1 MGLAQRLVVVT
12 ITVEAAFEQELE
24 IFRKEEET
32 AQQHFFAYLSVR
44 ELAASDVDVLKAMN
58 TTPLF
63 WLTTHHAMLVSAF
76 IALGRIFDQNSAHN
90 IDSLMALAS
99 KDLSVFS
106 KPALAKRKEKAG
118 LTTDEA
124 AAYVRD
130 AFEPTA
136 SDFRALRREIKA
148 QRVIYEARYRDIRD
162 KVFAHNEIFDLAMA
176 NQLLAN
182 TRVDEMKA
190 LFGFL
195 HALHEALWQLF
206 QNGRKL
212 GLNARAFVLPP
223 TSMAGAQMLPGEK
236 VFREG
241 QRVLAHVVQGLEAET
256 KSGRSM

>member
-1 MGLAQRLVVVT
+1 MVT
-12 ITVEAAFEQELE
+12 IIAEAAFEQELE

-44 ELAASDVDVLKAMN
+44 EHAASNIEVLRAMN

-63 WLTTHHAMLVSAF
+63 WLTTHHALLVSAF

-99 KDLSVFS
+99 KDLSAFS

-118 LTTDEA
+118 LTKVEA
-124 AAYVRD
+124 AAYVSD
-130 AFEPTA
+130 AFEPTTG
-136 SDFRALRREIKA
+136 DFRALRKEIRA

-162 KVFAHNEIFDLAMA
+162 KVFAHNEIFDLDVA

-182 TRVDEMKA
+182 TRVEEMKA

-195 HALHEALWQLF
+195 HALHEALWQLI

-241 QRVLAHVVQGLEAET
+241 QRVLAHVVQGLKAET
-256 KSGRSM
+256 KNGQSK

>member
-1 MGLAQRLVVVT
+1 VVT
-12 ITVEAAFEQELE
+12 ITAQAAFEQELE

-32 AQQHFFAYLSVR
+32 AQQHFFAYLAVR
-44 ELAASDVDVLKAMN
+44 ELAASDATVLRAMN

-63 WLTTHHAMLVSAF
+63 WLTTHHAMLASAF
-76 IALGRIFDQNSAHN
+76 IALGRVFDQNSAYN
-90 IDSLMALAS
+90 IDRLMAAALNNVS
-99 KDLSVFS
+99 IFS
-106 KPALAKRKEKAG
+106 RPALAKRKEKAG

-124 AAYVRD
+124 AAYVSD
-130 AFEPTA
+130 AFEPIA
-136 SDFRALRREIKA
+136 SDFRALRKEIKA

-162 KVFAHNEIFDLAMA
+162 KVFAHNEIFDLAVA
-176 NQLLAN
+176 NQLFAN

-195 HALHEALWQLF
+195 HALHETLWQLF

-223 TSMAGAQMLPGEK
+223 TPMPGEQMLPGEK

-241 QRVLAHVVQGLEAET
+241 QRVLTHIVRGIEAEA
-256 KSGRSM
+256 KSS

>member
-1 MGLAQRLVVVT
+1 MVT
-12 ITVEAAFEQELE
+12 IIAEAAFEQELE

-32 AQQHFFAYLSVR
+32 AQQRFFVT
-44 ELAASDVDVLKAMN
+44 K
-58 TTPLF
+58 
-63 WLTTHHAMLVSAF
+63 
-76 IALGRIFDQNSAHN
+76 
-90 IDSLMALAS
+90 
-99 KDLSVFS
+99 
-106 KPALAKRKEKAG
+106 
-118 LTTDEA
+118 
-124 AAYVRD
+124 
-130 AFEPTA
+130 
-136 SDFRALRREIKA
+136 
-148 QRVIYEARYRDIRD
+148 RDIGT
-162 KVFAHNEIFDLAMA
+162 FATKYSPTTKSSISASC
-176 NQLLAN
+176 N

-241 QRVLAHVVQGLEAET
+241 QRVLAHVVQGLKAET

>member
-1 MGLAQRLVVVT
+1 MT
-12 ITVEAAFEQELE
+12 ITAEAAFEQELE
-24 IFRKEEET
+24 VFRKEEEIS
-32 AQQHFFAYLSVR
+32 QQQFFAYLSVR
-44 ELAASDVDVLKAMN
+44 ELAASDTEVLRAMN

-106 KPALAKRKEKAG
+106 RPALAKRKEKAG
-118 LTTDEA
+118 LKTDEA
-124 AAYVRD
+124 AAYVSD

-136 SDFRALRREIKA
+136 SDLRAFRKKIKA

-162 KVFAHNEIFDLAMA
+162 KVFAHNEIFDLDLA

-182 TRVDEMKA
+182 TSVAEMKA
-190 LFGFL
+190 AFGFL
-195 HALHEALWQLF
+195 HALYETLWQLF
-206 QNGRKL
+206 HNGRKL

-223 TSMAGAQMLPGEK
+223 GSMAGAQMLPGEK

-241 QRVLAHVVQGLEAET
+241 QRVLAHVVRGIEAEA
-256 KSGRSM
+256 KGS

>member
-1 MGLAQRLVVVT
+1 MRA
-12 ITVEAAFEQELE
+12 EAAFEQELE

-44 ELAASDVDVLKAMN
+44 EHAASDIEVLRAMN
-58 TTPLF
+58 TAALF
-63 WLTTHHAMLVSAF
+63 WLTTHHALLVSTF

-99 KDLSVFS
+99 KNLSAFS

-118 LTTDEA
+118 LTKGEV
-124 AAYVRD
+124 AAYVSD
-130 AFEPTA
+130 AFEPTTG
-136 SDFRALRREIKA
+136 DFRALRKEIKA

-162 KVFAHNEIFDLAMA
+162 KVFAHNEIFDLDVA

-195 HALHEALWQLF
+195 HALYEALWQLF

-223 TSMAGAQMLPGEK
+223 SSMAGAQMLPGEK

-241 QRVLAHVVQGLEAET
+241 QRVLAHVMQGLKAET
-256 KSGRSM
+256 KNGLSM

>member
-1 MGLAQRLVVVT
+1 LGLTQRLVSVT
-12 ITVEAAFEQELE
+12 ITSQAAFEQELE
-24 IFRKEEET
+24 IFRKEEEA
-32 AQQHFFAYLSVR
+32 AQQQFFAYLSVR
-44 ELAASDVDVLKAMN
+44 ELAASDTEVLRAMN

-118 LTTDEA
+118 LKTDEA
-124 AAYVRD
+124 TAYVSD

-136 SDFRALRREIKA
+136 SDLRALRKEIKA

-162 KVFAHNEIFDLAMA
+162 KVFAHNEVFDLDVA

-182 TRVDEMKA
+182 TSVAEMKA
-190 LFGFL
+190 AFGFL
-195 HALHEALWQLF
+195 HSLYETLWQLF
-206 QNGRKL
+206 HNGRKL

-223 TSMAGAQMLPGEK
+223 GSNAGAQILPGEK

-241 QRVLAHVVQGLEAET
+241 QRVLAHVVRGIEAEA
-256 KSGRSM
+256 KGS

>member
-1 MGLAQRLVVVT
+1 VVT
-12 ITVEAAFEQELE
+12 IIAEAAFEQALE

-44 ELAASDVDVLKAMN
+44 EHAASGIEVLRAMN

-99 KDLSVFS
+99 KDLSSFS

-118 LTTDEA
+118 LTKGEA
-124 AAYVRD
+124 AAYVSD
-130 AFEPTA
+130 AFEPTTG
-136 SDFRALRREIKA
+136 DFRTLRKEIKA

-162 KVFAHNEIFDLAMA
+162 KVFVHNEIFDLDMA

-190 LFGFL
+190 LFGFP
-195 HALHEALWQLF
+195 HALHVACD
-206 QNGRKL
+206 GL
-212 GLNARAFVLPP
+212 GA
-223 TSMAGAQMLPGEK
+223 AGPAYAMS
-236 VFREG
+236 VRII
-241 QRVLAHVVQGLEAET
+241 AN
-256 KSGRSM
+256 

>member
-1 MGLAQRLVVVT
+1 MVT
-12 ITVEAAFEQELE
+12 IRAEAAFEQELE

-44 ELAASDVDVLKAMN
+44 EFAASDTEVLRAMN

-63 WLTTHHAMLVSAF
+63 WLTTHHAMLMSAF

-106 KPALAKRKEKAG
+106 KPALANRKEKAG
-118 LTTDEA
+118 LTADEA
-124 AAYVRD
+124 AAYVSN

-136 SDFRALRREIKA
+136 RDFRALRREIRA

-162 KVFAHNEIFDLAMA
+162 KVFAHNEIFDLDVA

-190 LFGFL
+190 LFGFF
-195 HALHEALWQLF
+195 HALHEALWQLL

-212 GLNARAFVLPP
+212 GLNARAFVLPL
-223 TSMAGAQMLPGEK
+223 TSMAGAQMLPGKK

-241 QRVLAHVVQGLEAET
+241 QHVLAHVVRGLEAET
-256 KSGRSM
+256 KNGRSM